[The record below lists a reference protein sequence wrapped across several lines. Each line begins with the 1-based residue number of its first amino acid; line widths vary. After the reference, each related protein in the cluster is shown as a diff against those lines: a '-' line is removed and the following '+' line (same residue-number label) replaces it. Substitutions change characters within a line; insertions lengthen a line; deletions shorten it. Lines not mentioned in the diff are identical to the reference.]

1 MDILPLPGTDSDI
14 VTKKHCLMM
23 IDVGWFQIGSTCL
36 SIIRFLATAFWIVEP
51 VVKET
56 NCAIHCSF
64 QFLTYLQI
72 KIQMI
77 PNIY

>member
-56 NCAIHCSF
+56 NCAIGKLTLVPLFFTECLF
-64 QFLTYLQI
+64 GFLL
-72 KIQMI
+72 
-77 PNIY
+77 